1 MTSDWLNHLIIAPIL
16 LPLVASALLLLL
28 DERRRMA
35 KNAIALA
42 TLLAVLVISVALLLQ
57 TVRVGISGNSATR
70 VYLIGDWTAPF
81 GIVLVADWL
90 SDLMI
95 VLTAIIALAAFVYA
109 LARWDRAGPRFQA
122 LFLLQIMGLNG
133 AFLTGDLFNLF
144 VFFEILLAASYG
156 LLLHG
161 SGAERIKAGLHYVA
175 INVGASLLFLI
186 GVALIYGVTG
196 TLNMADLATISPGVV
211 GGDLSLLPSGFAVL
225 GIAFLLKAGMWP
237 LGFWLPRTYAA
248 AVPPAAAVFALLS
261 KVGIYALLRVYLL
274 LFGTEVGWA
283 GNFGEEWL
291 LFGGIATVAY
301 GTIGVLAA
309 RTLSRVAGFCVII
322 SSGTLLASI
331 GAGEGTS
338 LSPILFYMV
347 SSTLGLSAFYLLLE
361 LVERREAEANI
372 QAIVEPVF
380 EDEYTGTIAEPEEE
394 EVGIVIPA
402 TIALLGGAFAFCALL
417 LAGLPPLSGFIA
429 KFAIIHNLLNLGQDV
444 SAAVWIFVF
453 LLIGSGLAI
462 LIATTRAGI
471 DLLWEPSDKPQPPLR
486 IAEAVPVGAL
496 LAVCL
501 GLMVFASPV
510 MRYMERTS
518 LSLQDRQGY
527 INAVLGAQ
535 RDARDAAP

>member
-1 MTSDWLNHLIIAPIL
+1 MTSGWLNHLIIAPIL
-16 LPLVASALLLLL
+16 LPLVASGLLLLL
-28 DERRRMA
+28 DERRRIA
-35 KNAIALA
+35 KNTIALA
-42 TLLAVLVISVALLLQ
+42 TLIANLVISVMLIAQ
-57 TVRVGISGNSATR
+57 TVRVGAGGQSATR
-70 VYLIGDWTAPF
+70 VYPVGDWAAPF

-95 VLTAIIALAAFVYA
+95 VLTSIIALAAFVYA

-122 LFLLQIMGLNG
+122 LFLLQVMGLNG

-144 VFFEILLAASYG
+144 VCFEILLAASYG
-156 LLLHG
+156 MLLHG
-161 SGAERIKAGLHYVA
+161 FGPERVKAGLHYVA

-186 GVALIYGVTG
+186 GVALIYGVSG
-196 TLNMADLATISPGVV
+196 TLNMADLATIIPGVA
-211 GGDLSLLPSGFAVL
+211 GGDLALLQSGFAVL

-274 LFGTEVGWA
+274 LFGTDMGWA

-361 LVERREAEANI
+361 LVERRETEASI

-380 EDEYTGTIAEPEEE
+380 DDEYTGRLAEPEGD

-402 TIALLGGAFAFCALL
+402 TIAILGGGFAFCALL

-429 KFAIIHNLLNLGQDV
+429 KFAIIHNLINLGDEV
-444 SAAVWIFVF
+444 LTEVWVFVF

-486 IAEAVPVGAL
+486 LAEAVPVGVL

-501 GLMVFASPV
+501 GLMIFASPV

-535 RDARDAAP
+535 GDAGEPTP

>member
-1 MTSDWLNHLIIAPIL
+1 MTSGWPNHLIIAPIL
-16 LPLVASALLLLL
+16 LPLVASGLLLLL
-28 DERRRMA
+28 DERRRIA
-35 KNAIALA
+35 KNTIALA
-42 TLLAVLVISVALLLQ
+42 TLIANLVISVMLIAQ
-57 TVRVGISGNSATR
+57 TVRVGAGGQSATR
-70 VYLIGDWTAPF
+70 AYLVGDWAAPF

-95 VLTAIIALAAFVYA
+95 VLTSMIALAAFVYA

-122 LFLLQIMGLNG
+122 LFLLQVMGLNG

-144 VFFEILLAASYG
+144 VCFEILLAASYG
-156 LLLHG
+156 MLLHG
-161 SGAERIKAGLHYVA
+161 FGPERVKAGLHYVA

-186 GVALIYGVTG
+186 GVALIYGVSG
-196 TLNMADLATISPGVV
+196 TLNMADLATIIPGVA
-211 GGDLSLLPSGFAVL
+211 GGDLALLQSGFAVL

-274 LFGTEVGWA
+274 LFGTDMGWA

-361 LVERREAEANI
+361 LVERRETEASI

-380 EDEYTGTIAEPEEE
+380 DDEYTGRLAEPEGD

-402 TIALLGGAFAFCALL
+402 TIAILGGGFAFCALL

-429 KFAIIHNLLNLGQDV
+429 KFAIIHNLINLGDEV
-444 SAAVWIFVF
+444 LTEVWVFVF

-486 IAEAVPVGAL
+486 LAEAVPVGVL

-501 GLMVFASPV
+501 GLMIFASPV

-535 RDARDAAP
+535 GDSGEPTP

>member
-122 LFLLQIMGLNG
+122 LFLLQITGLNG

-196 TLNMADLATISPGVV
+196 TLNMADLATIIPGVV
-211 GGDLSLLPSGFAVL
+211 GGDLALLQSGFAVL

-301 GTIGVLAA
+301 GTLGVLAA